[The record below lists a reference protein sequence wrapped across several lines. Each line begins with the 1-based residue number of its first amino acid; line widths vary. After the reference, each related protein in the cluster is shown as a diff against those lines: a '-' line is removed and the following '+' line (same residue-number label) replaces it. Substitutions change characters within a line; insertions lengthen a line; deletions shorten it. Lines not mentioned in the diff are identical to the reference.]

1 VVSVRDPLLRAS
13 NVSPDEGIGYYFGD
27 HSLKLQGSIG
37 IVALHGLSGLY
48 SDRIDTVPY
57 ILHTFDRVLRT
68 TQLDQNVKE
77 RAYCRPKR
85 LTG

>member
-1 VVSVRDPLLRAS
+1 MAPATTGHRSLIIRI
-13 NVSPDEGIGYYFGD
+13 IGYYFGD

-68 TQLDQNVKE
+68 RLPFEASDLLE
-77 RAYCRPKR
+77 YFYMRP
-85 LTG
+85 